1 MLNAGALPDLPEG
14 ERGDCA
20 MVRAVRQGHHGV
32 ISRLRHAGARPVDGY
47 AHDEKDGPSKALM
60 KAAIN
65 NDESILMQLLRE
77 GAEPNTAEADGN
89 TPLSRACENG
99 HLNVVTILLRSGA
112 DPCALAEKTV
122 SPLERAAEGGHI
134 NIVEAL
140 LGAYHGIPV
149 AEKRW
154 AMRKASEKG
163 HFHITAFLVE
173 NGVDPQSLTN
183 ATGIVHFNILDHWM
197 RSIVGDLSVRP
208 SDDRKIQMVATAY
221 PVGPPTWGYDG
232 SLVARFRYP
241 LQIFFRSDL
250 TSSAMLCFWSSV
262 LLELRLAVNMTR
274 TFAVLLSALAALL
287 LGLGLLSI
295 EFLVRGNSR
304 RALR

>member
-1 MLNAGALPDLPEG
+1 MVWVFCTRTRRLQRPRGVVDCLLNAGALPDLPEG

-112 DPCALAEKTV
+112 DPCAL
-122 SPLERAAEGGHI
+122 R
-134 NIVEAL
+134 
-140 LGAYHGIPV
+140 
-149 AEKRW
+149 R
-154 AMRKASEKG
+154 R
-163 HFHITAFLVE
+163 
-173 NGVDPQSLTN
+173 
-183 ATGIVHFNILDHWM
+183 
-197 RSIVGDLSVRP
+197 
-208 SDDRKIQMVATAY
+208 
-221 PVGPPTWGYDG
+221 
-232 SLVARFRYP
+232 
-241 LQIFFRSDL
+241 
-250 TSSAMLCFWSSV
+250 SV
-262 LLELRLAVNMTR
+262 LSKEQRRGAI
-274 TFAVLLSALAALL
+274 
-287 LGLGLLSI
+287 SI
-295 EFLVRGNSR
+295 SSR
-304 RALR
+304 PF